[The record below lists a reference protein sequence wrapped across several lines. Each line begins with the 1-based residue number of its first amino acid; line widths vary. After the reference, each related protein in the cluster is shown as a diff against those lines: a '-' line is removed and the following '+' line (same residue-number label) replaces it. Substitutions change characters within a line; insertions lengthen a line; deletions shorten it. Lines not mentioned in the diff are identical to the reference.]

1 MGLFAF
7 GCAGG
12 HCYGSAPSAS
22 FDGQNSVPVV
32 EDVKFEE
39 VKNN

>member
-12 HCYGSAPSAS
+12 NCFVPNKNDTSAKASA
-22 FDGQNSVPVV
+22 GELSV
-32 EDVKFEE
+32 DFEE
-39 VKNN
+39 VKP